1 MLSLAKVEPMAAPR
15 RAEGKAENRSATGGT
30 GGTGGNARFDNAA
43 IRDGSAARWI
53 KISETEH

>member
-1 MLSLAKVEPMAAPR
+1 M
-15 RAEGKAENRSATGGT
+15 NDHATRNVLDRQ
-30 GGTGGNARFDNAA
+30 TGGNARFDNAA